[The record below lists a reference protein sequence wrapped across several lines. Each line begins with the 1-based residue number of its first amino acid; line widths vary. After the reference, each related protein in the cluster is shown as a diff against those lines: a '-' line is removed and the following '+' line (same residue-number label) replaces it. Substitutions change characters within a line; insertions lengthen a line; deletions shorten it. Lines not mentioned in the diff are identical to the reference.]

1 MTIPEEME
9 YTSNRS
15 VFNKCRKWY
24 LESIGDINC
33 ARCRY
38 HKGEN
43 SAHSQRSWKEH
54 RKTQYKGVIC
64 MLE

>member
-24 LESIGDINC
+24 LESIGEIHC

-43 SAHSQRSWKEH
+43 RSDIWCHRSWKKY
-54 RKTQYKGVIC
+54 RKTQYKGVVC
-64 MLE
+64 M

>member
-24 LESIGDINC
+24 LESIGEIHC
-33 ARCRY
+33 GRCKY

-43 SAHSQRSWKEH
+43 HYFRTHRSWKKH
-54 RKTQYKGVIC
+54 RKTQYKGVK
-64 MLE
+64 

>member
-24 LESIGDINC
+24 LESIGEIHC
-33 ARCRY
+33 TRCPY

-43 SAHSQRSWKEH
+43 RYQRVKRNWKEY
-54 RKTQYKGVIC
+54 RKTQYKGVVC
-64 MLE
+64 M

>member
-24 LESIGDINC
+24 LESIGNIHC

-43 SAHSQRSWKEH
+43 VYCRNQRSWKRH
-54 RKTQYKGVIC
+54 RKTQYKGVVC
-64 MLE
+64 M